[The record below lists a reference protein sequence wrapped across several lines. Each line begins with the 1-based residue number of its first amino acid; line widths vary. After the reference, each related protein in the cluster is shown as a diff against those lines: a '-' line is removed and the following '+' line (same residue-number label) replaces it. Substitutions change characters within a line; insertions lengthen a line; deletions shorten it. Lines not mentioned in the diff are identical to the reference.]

1 MPYKETKRPVL
12 FLLCFS
18 QVRPQHCDPLHTG
31 KGPSLDVV
39 SPSTLTLPFRL
50 CTVKQKPP
58 PPQAIV
64 FCNSYLLCSKIS
76 QIFAYL
82 KKKTT
87 LLPKNQYIL
96 FDLFTMVSEETSLVF
111 CLLSSR
117 EMEAA
122 MGFLEESQGVKPH
135 WERRASIIS

>member
-82 KKKTT
+82 KKKLLFCQKINTFYLIYLPWFQKRRETINESLLGTT
-87 LLPKNQYIL
+87 L
-96 FDLFTMVSEETSLVF
+96 TGLVF
-111 CLLSSR
+111 MSVTQERCSPGQF
-117 EMEAA
+117 A
-122 MGFLEESQGVKPH
+122 FLCG
-135 WERRASIIS
+135 